1 MLMLIDAH
9 NGWGDRRREPREAF
23 GGASALSMPV
33 SAGVHMAGLGN
44 AVQREV
50 ASTV

>member
-1 MLMLIDAH
+1 MLIDAH
-9 NGWGDRRREPREAF
+9 NGWGDRQRQPRGAF

-33 SAGVHMAGLGN
+33 FAGVHMAGLGN
-44 AVQREV
+44 AAQWEV